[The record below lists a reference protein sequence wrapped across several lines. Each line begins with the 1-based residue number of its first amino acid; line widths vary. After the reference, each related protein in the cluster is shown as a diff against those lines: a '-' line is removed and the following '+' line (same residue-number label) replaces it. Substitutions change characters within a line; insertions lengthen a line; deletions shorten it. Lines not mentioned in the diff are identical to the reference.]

1 MLVSSPFLNN
11 VYQSGQVVMWG
22 YWMTFLILK
31 NYVHDLSSIVL
42 LRLEPYLQQMFDFC
56 LKHSAIHIKNCSSVW
71 HKSFSQMVK
80 YTFFLTKVF
89 IKVSKAPCWHLVIFA
104 QRKSSVFW
112 LTLASHL
119 QNVYCLR
126 HSEAKWY
133 IRRPISKRA
142 FPQSITVFLLP
153 TNVLNLT
160 WFFCTK
166 AK

>member
-1 MLVSSPFLNN
+1 MLQYIMLVSSPFLNN

-80 YTFFLTKVF
+80 YTFFN
-89 IKVSKAPCWHLVIFA
+89 
-104 QRKSSVFW
+104 QRSVYQSFKSSL
-112 LTLASHL
+112 LTFSYFCSKEKFCVLAHVGKSFAK
-119 QNVYCLR
+119 CLL
-126 HSEAKWY
+126 SEALW
-133 IRRPISKRA
+133 SKMIY
-142 FPQSITVFLLP
+142 P
-153 TNVLNLT
+153 
-160 WFFCTK
+160 
-166 AK
+166 